1 MCQRPSSKS
10 LARNISWKLGDRIL
24 VIFLFSFFPHIT
36 KKKER
41 KSFVCTLHNMFMHT
55 VLFPRC
61 DDEHGFLGKMVIFAP
76 LSNPGRLSR
85 STSQTMAES
94 GLPGHGGLCLSA
106 GERVLWSLP
115 SPAGVISG
123 LTRPTGFDCGSVPD
137 PGPWG
142 ARASG
147 SCGSCQE

>member
-1 MCQRPSSKS
+1 
-10 LARNISWKLGDRIL
+10 
-24 VIFLFSFFPHIT
+24 
-36 KKKER
+36 
-41 KSFVCTLHNMFMHT
+41 MFMHT

-61 DDEHGFLGKMVIFAP
+61 DDEHGFLGKMVVFAP

-115 SPAGVISG
+115 SSAGVISG
-123 LTRPTGFDCGSVPD
+123 LTRPTGLTAAVFLIPVPGV
-137 PGPWG
+137 PVPLALVAA
-142 ARASG
+142 ARNKG
-147 SCGSCQE
+147 LPV